1 MKINETQLEQV
12 NDRIQALVRSN
23 SFYGKKLEAA
33 GMTEVHTPEEFAKL
47 KSDRRYSRL
56 QHLPVQ
62 KRHSQCWSV

>member
-33 GMTEVHTPEEFAKL
+33 GMVHKVPTEEGALYQCCPHPQPDL
-47 KSDRRYSRL
+47 KRADAL
-56 QHLPVQ
+56 A
-62 KRHSQCWSV
+62 

>member
-33 GMTEVHTPEEFAKL
+33 GMTEVNP
-47 KSDRRYSRL
+47 KSSPNCRSLR
-56 QHLPVQ
+56 
-62 KRHSQCWSV
+62 KRICVTLIRWG